1 MNVMCAMCMCVCT
14 WMYCVPYVCVYT
26 NAMCAMCMCTNA
38 MVHVWGS
45 EGGFQE
51 LVLSSHHVGL
61 WGIKLK
67 WLKLSGGAFTG
78 RAISLAHNLFSR
90 LLIYIAKG
98 AKKKKRPWQSHKC
111 ALPSFRDR
119 ANPRS
124 DEGHPALSQWPNII
138 AVIRQASTQ
147 GPRGVCD
154 GWLTQPV
161 GPCSLLSLPL
171 VARRYL
177 LPLRLALDC

>member
-1 MNVMCAMCMCVCT
+1 
-14 WMYCVPYVCVYT
+14 MYCVPYVCVYT

-98 AKKKKRPWQSHKC
+98 AKKKKDHGSHINV
-111 ALPSFRDR
+111 PY
-119 ANPRS
+119 
-124 DEGHPALSQWPNII
+124 HPLETEL
-138 AVIRQASTQ
+138 TQ
-147 GPRGVCD
+147 GLMKV
-154 GWLTQPV
+154 T
-161 GPCSLLSLPL
+161 LLSANDPT
-171 VARRYL
+171 
-177 LPLRLALDC
+177 